1 MEGREWMMSL
11 YSRMDEYMG
20 VESNRSSD
28 HDSKWK
34 QWMIDR
40 ITAEAARREAAL
52 RKRMG
57 EPKFKVGDKVW
68 FKADGA
74 VATSNEGLADEFKQP
89 VATVAIVDATGTFEQ
104 QDEPSYDLWLEQTDG
119 SKLMWKHIRQSELE
133 AVAVAGDDGANGQ
146 A

>member
-11 YSRMDEYMG
+11 YSRMDEYVG

-68 FKADGA
+68 FKADGN

-133 AVAVAGDDGANGQ
+133 AVAVADDDSADGQ

>member
-11 YSRMDEYMG
+11 YSRMGDGYMG
-20 VESNRSSD
+20 DRRSD
-28 HDSKWK
+28 QDSELME
-34 QWMIDR
+34 WMIAK

-52 RKRMG
+52 RKKIG
-57 EPKFKVGDKVW
+57 EPKFKVGDQVW
-68 FKADGA
+68 FKADGN

-104 QDEPSYDLWLEQTDG
+104 HDEPSYDLWLEQTDG

-133 AVAVAGDDGANGQ
+133 AVAVAGDDGADGQ

>member
-1 MEGREWMMSL
+1 MSL
-11 YSRMDEYMG
+11 YGRMGDGYMG
-20 VESNRSSD
+20 DRHSD
-28 HDSKWK
+28 QDSKLME
-34 QWMIDR
+34 WMIAK
-40 ITAEAARREAAL
+40 ITAEAVRREAAL
-52 RKRMG
+52 RKKIG

-68 FKADGA
+68 FKADGD

-133 AVAVAGDDGANGQ
+133 AAAAAGDDGADGQ
-146 A
+146 V

>member
-1 MEGREWMMSL
+1 MSL
-11 YSRMDEYMG
+11 YNRMGDGYMG

-28 HDSKWK
+28 HDSEWK

-52 RKRMG
+52 RKKLG
-57 EPKFKVGDKVW
+57 KPKFKVGDKVW
-68 FKADGA
+68 FKADGD
-74 VATSNEGLADEFKQP
+74 VATSNEGLANEFKQP
-89 VATVAIVDATGTFEQ
+89 VATVAIVDATGTFKQ
-104 QDEPSYDLWLEQTDG
+104 HDEPSYDLWLEQTDG

-133 AVAVAGDDGANGQ
+133 AAPDTDDDCADGQ